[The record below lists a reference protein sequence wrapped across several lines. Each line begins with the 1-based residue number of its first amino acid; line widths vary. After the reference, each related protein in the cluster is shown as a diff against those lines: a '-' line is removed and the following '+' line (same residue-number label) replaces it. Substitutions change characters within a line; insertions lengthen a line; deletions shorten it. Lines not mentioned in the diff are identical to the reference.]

1 MENCDI
7 KVEGD
12 TLIVRVDLKKRLRP
26 SGTGK
31 TTIVGT
37 SGGNAA
43 LPGGLKVGIN
53 VFAPLST

>member
-1 MENCDI
+1 MENCEI

-31 TTIVGT
+31 TVINEALDTLLE
-37 SGGNAA
+37 AA
-43 LPGGLKVGIN
+43 KETP
-53 VFAPLST
+53 